1 MDDEAYGG
9 TKGQAPRTS
18 SEARLQDAGKREARG
33 FGGVGRGAP
42 GTRPHTGLI
51 QASALCKATEAL
63 KHHR

>member
-1 MDDEAYGG
+1 MRPMGE
-9 TKGQAPRTS
+9 PRG
-18 SEARLQDAGKREARG
+18 RLQGPLVRLGCRKQARG
-33 FGGVGRGAP
+33 RQEDLEGWGGGAP